1 MKAQLWPNCTNTR
14 LSLSNRL
21 SLFSAHAPTTHLID
35 CLYLP
40 SACML
45 YHLHTG
51 TSFNLSPLSR
61 TSPLPTS
68 SRDPFLFP
76 TRRGVIYPKD
86 ELWKNNLCLPS
97 PACSSLFG
105 DLRIFRGCV
114 SRLSSDVPSAGQ
126 GYPASPGRPAIIQHC
141 LWPCEQQPTY
151 FLGCFGRI
159 CQSSLLSLIKLIFF
173 FSISH
178 ASDLFGTSTCIASRV
193 IYWVFY
199 NSQNFVKSFTQLVS
213 FNLLS
218 KPMR

>member
-105 DLRIFRGCV
+105 DLEFSEAVFLDSPQMCHQQGRAIPPVLGGQPSSSTACDPVNNDQPISLDALAV
-114 SRLSSDVPSAGQ
+114 STNPAFYHSSS
-126 GYPASPGRPAIIQHC
+126 
-141 LWPCEQQPTY
+141 
-151 FLGCFGRI
+151 
-159 CQSSLLSLIKLIFF
+159 
-173 FSISH
+173 
-178 ASDLFGTSTCIASRV
+178 
-193 IYWVFY
+193 
-199 NSQNFVKSFTQLVS
+199 
-213 FNLLS
+213 
-218 KPMR
+218 